1 MNPLR
6 FLAPAMAALLLACGD
21 PSSDPGISSAAAD
34 GAVTQG
40 SAGNGGA
47 NVGAGG
53 SSPDGATAESSPEAG
68 GELSDGRAIDAEL
81 SDSNPRED
89 AHGDGAES
97 GTGSLQIMPL
107 GDSITYG
114 FNGTNAG
121 YRGPLYNLLKSSHMN
136 VLYVGTS
143 VEGAVTTAANPLP
156 STERHNEGHSSFNI
170 NEISNNLDGLDT
182 TEFDKYGGADRD
194 PNGGHWFDGIASGVH
209 AHPATY
215 PDIILMMIGTNNA
228 SDTNRMAVR
237 SQLHALITKITMLRP
252 NAKLIVAQITP
263 SNRPNNVSYN
273 ADVASEVAIFRAAGK
288 QVSMVDMYT
297 DFPADG
303 LYTDGVHPNDK
314 GFAFMAQQWHVGI
327 SGVVPGL

>member
-1 MNPLR
+1 
-6 FLAPAMAALLLACGD
+6 MAALLLACGD
-21 PSSDPGISSAAAD
+21 SSSDPGISSAAAD

-40 SAGNGGA
+40 SAGSGGA

-53 SSPDGATAESSPEAG
+53 TRPDGAMAESSPGAG
-68 GELSDGRAIDAEL
+68 GELPDGAIDAEL
-81 SDSNPRED
+81 SDSSPQQD

-97 GTGSLQIMPL
+97 GTGTLQIMPL

-121 YRGPLYNLLKSSHMN
+121 YRGPLYNLLKSSHMT
-136 VLYVGTS
+136 VRYVGSS
-143 VEGAVTTAANPLP
+143 VEGAVTTAVSPLP

-170 NEISNNLDGLDT
+170 NEISNNLDELDT

-209 AHPATY
+209 ARAALY
-215 PDIILMMIGTNNA
+215 PDVILMMIGTNNA
-228 SDTNRMAVR
+228 SDTDRMAVR
-237 SQLHALITKITMLRP
+237 NQLHALITKITTLRP

-273 ADVASEVAIFRAAGK
+273 ADVSSEVAIFRAAGK

-297 DFPADG
+297 GFPADG

-314 GFAFMAQQWHVGI
+314 GFAFMAQQWHAGI

>member
-1 MNPLR
+1 MNPFP
-6 FLAPAMAALLLACGD
+6 FLGPAMAALLLACSAT
-21 PSSDPGISSAAAD
+21 SSDPGISSAAED
-34 GAVTQG
+34 GDVIQG
-40 SAGNGGA
+40 SAGGA

-53 SSPDGATAESSPEAG
+53 STPDGATAESSPEAG
-68 GELSDGRAIDAEL
+68 GELPDGRSMDAEL
-81 SDSNPRED
+81 SDSKPQED
-89 AHGDGAES
+89 AHGDGADS
-97 GTGSLQIMPL
+97 GTGTLQIMPL

-121 YRGPLYNLLKSSHMN
+121 YRGPLYNLLKSSHLS
-136 VLYVGTS
+136 VHYVGSS
-143 VEGAVTTAANPLP
+143 VEGAVTTAVSPLL

-209 AHPATY
+209 ARPPLY

-228 SDTNRMAVR
+228 SDPDRMAVR
-237 SQLHALITKITMLRP
+237 NQLHALITKITTLRP

-273 ADVASEVAIFRAAGK
+273 ADVASEVAIFRAASK
-288 QVSMVDMYT
+288 QVSIVDMYT
-297 DFPADG
+297 GFPADG

-314 GFAFMAQQWHVGI
+314 GFAFMAQQWHAGI
-327 SGVVPGL
+327 SSVVPGL

>member
-1 MNPLR
+1 MKPFHL
-6 FLAPAMAALLLACGD
+6 LGPAMAALLFACGD
-21 PSSDPGISSAAAD
+21 TSSDPGISSAPPD
-34 GAVTQG
+34 GAATQG

-53 SSPDGATAESSPEAG
+53 STPDAATAASSPEAG
-68 GELSDGRAIDAEL
+68 DELSDSDTIDAEL
-81 SDSNPRED
+81 TEIKPHED
-89 AHGDGAES
+89 AHGDSAES
-97 GTGSLQIMPL
+97 GTGTLQIMPL

-121 YRGPLYNLLKSSHMN
+121 YRGPLYNLLKSSPMK
-136 VLYVGTS
+136 VLYVGSS
-143 VEGAVTTAANPLP
+143 VEGAVTTAVSPLP

-170 NEISNNLDGLDT
+170 NETSNNLDGLDT

-194 PNGGHWFDGIASGVH
+194 PNGGHWFDGIASGAH
-209 AHPATY
+209 ARPALY

-228 SDTNRMAVR
+228 SDTDRTAVR
-237 SQLHALITKITMLRP
+237 NQLHALITKITTLRP
-252 NAKLIVAQITP
+252 NAKLVVAQITP

-273 ADVASEVAIFRAAGK
+273 ADVASEVAIFRASGK

-314 GFAFMAQQWHVGI
+314 GFAFMAQQWHAGI
-327 SGVVPGL
+327 STVVPGL

>member
-1 MNPLR
+1 MNPFH
-6 FLAPAMAALLLACGD
+6 FLGPVTAALLLACGD
-21 PSSDPGISSAAAD
+21 SSSDPAISSTPAD

-53 SSPDGATAESSPEAG
+53 STPDGATTESSPEAG
-68 GELSDGRAIDAEL
+68 GELPDGRSMDGEL
-81 SDSNPRED
+81 SDSKPQED
-89 AHGDGAES
+89 AHGDRAES
-97 GTGSLQIMPL
+97 GTGTLQIMPL

-121 YRGPLYNLLKSSHMN
+121 YRGPLYNLLKSSHIS
-136 VLYVGTS
+136 VHYVGSS
-143 VEGAVTTAANPLP
+143 VEGAVTTAVSPLP
-156 STERHNEGHSSFNI
+156 TTERHNEGHSSFNI

-209 AHPATY
+209 ARAALY

-228 SDTNRMAVR
+228 SDTDRVAVR
-237 SQLHALITKITMLRP
+237 NQLHALITKITTLRP
-252 NAKLIVAQITP
+252 SAKLIVAQITP
-263 SNRPNNVSYN
+263 CNRPNNVTYN

-288 QVSMVDMYT
+288 QISIVDMYT
-297 DFPADG
+297 AFPADG

-314 GFAFMAQQWHVGI
+314 GFAFMAQQWHAGI
-327 SGVVPGL
+327 SAVVPGL

>member
-1 MNPLR
+1 MNPFH
-6 FLAPAMAALLLACGD
+6 FLGPAMAALLLACSD
-21 PSSDPGISSAAAD
+21 PSSDAGISSAAAD

-47 NVGAGG
+47 NVRAGG
-53 SSPDGATAESSPEAG
+53 SSPDGAEAESSPEAG
-68 GELSDGRAIDAEL
+68 GELSNGRAIDAEV

-136 VLYVGTS
+136 VLYVGSS
-143 VEGAVTTAANPLP
+143 VQGAVTTVANPLP
-156 STERHNEGHSSFNI
+156 STERHNEGHSSYNI

-209 AHPATY
+209 ARPAMY

-228 SDTNRMAVR
+228 SDTDRMAVR

-273 ADVASEVAIFRAAGK
+273 ADVASEAAIFRAAGK

-297 DFPADG
+297 DFHADG

-314 GFAFMAQQWHVGI
+314 GFAFMAQQWSVGI